1 MKAFFT
7 MICLCG
13 PLLLSGCILAAAG
26 AGAGAG
32 YVAGEDKGVR
42 TQSDHTTIIETPARE
57 EEKTPQSPQ

>member
-1 MKAFFT
+1 MKAILA
-7 MICLCG
+7 MSCLCG

-42 TQSDHTTIIETPARE
+42 ANSDHTTIIETPPRE
-57 EEKTPQSPQ
+57 EEKTPQSPR